1 LEGSALDER
10 KISHMTVE
18 RITNISGLLEIEDIW
33 HELEEETRLYPFN
46 SFEWVLNWWKYFG
59 HGKSLEIIVV
69 YEGSKPIGIA
79 PFMIT
84 YFEKGLFAKRL
95 KFIGST
101 NSDYLDFVVRQG
113 YEKQFYTAIVEFLE
127 KRIDSFTVLD
137 LEHIPENSEFFPY
150 VMGSSLYY
158 DYDVQDV
165 CPYIEL
171 PDTWEE
177 YLESLDGKFRRNLNY
192 EIRRFFKEYDA
203 SFTIV
208 KDYDMLGRAMDTL
221 IELHQKRWRKRHM
234 PGVFYSKRI
243 RDFHKDVAKD
253 MFLKGELSLF
263 ELRDGT
269 KTVASLLTYHI
280 GNVRYYYISG
290 YDVEYGKRSVGNI
303 TLGLSIKQSIEEG
316 DEVFDF
322 LRGDEEY
329 KKNWTSLKKRNMRF
343 VASRPTL
350 TGKILCKYVML
361 ENQIIKK
368 IKDRFTK

>member
-1 LEGSALDER
+1 MDER
-10 KISHMTVE
+10 KVSHVTIE
-18 RITNISGLLEIEDIW
+18 RINNVSGLLEIEDIW
-33 HELEEETRLYPFN
+33 HELEEEAKVYPFN

-84 YFEKGLFAKRL
+84 YFEKGLFAKRI
-95 KFIGST
+95 KFIGSA

-113 YEKQFYTAIVEFLE
+113 YEKQFYTAIVDFLE
-127 KRIDSFTVLD
+127 KKIDSLTVLD

-150 VMGSSLYY
+150 VMGSNLYY

-165 CPYIEL
+165 CPYIKL

-177 YLESLDGKFRRNLNY
+177 YLESLEGKFRRNLNY
-192 EIRRFFKEYDA
+192 EIRRFFKDYDA
-203 SFTIV
+203 SFTVV
-208 KDYDMLGRAMDTL
+208 KDYDMVGKAMDTL

-263 ELRDGT
+263 ELKDGA

-280 GNVRYYYISG
+280 GNVRYYYIGG
-290 YDVEYGKRSVGNI
+290 YDIEYGKRSVGNI

-316 DEVFDF
+316 DEIFDF

-343 VASRPTL
+343 VASRSTF
-350 TGKILCKYVML
+350 TGKLLCKYVML
-361 ENQIIKK
+361 ENQIVKK
-368 IKDRFTK
+368 IKDRFTQ